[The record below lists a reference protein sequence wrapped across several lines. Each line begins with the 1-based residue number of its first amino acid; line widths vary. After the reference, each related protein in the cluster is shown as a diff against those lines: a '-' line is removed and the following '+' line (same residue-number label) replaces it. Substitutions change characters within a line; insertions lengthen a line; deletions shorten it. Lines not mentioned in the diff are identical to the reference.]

1 VTPDQSD
8 DDRGRCTA
16 CRGSGEVISTEGG
29 ERHNVRCPWCDGSG
43 RFIAGHDAQAARR
56 G

>member
-1 VTPDQSD
+1 VATDPGT

-29 ERHNVRCPWCDGSG
+29 EPRRVRCPWCEGTG
-43 RFIAGHDAQAARR
+43 RFIPGHDAQAARR